1 MKRVITAVFLLVL
14 TIGSGIVFNNY
25 MQNKVENFINILDE
39 ERQIVSETE
48 KPELENA
55 EKLNKIWDG
64 EQTLMQAFLP
74 HTKTT
79 DIELCMYNLID
90 YARQGN
96 GEEYLETLNEC
107 IAFLKRLVRSEKLTI
122 SNIF

>member
-1 MKRVITAVFLLVL
+1 MKRVITAVFLLFV
-14 TIGSGIVFNNY
+14 TIGSGIVFNFY
-25 MQNKVENFINILDE
+25 MQNKVENFINELDE
-39 ERQIVSETE
+39 ERQYVSET
-48 KPELENA
+48 KKTELENA
-55 EKLNKIWDG
+55 EKLNKIWGG

-90 YARQGN
+90 YAKQGN
-96 GEEYLETLNEC
+96 DEEYLETLNEC
-107 IAFLKRLVRSEKLTI
+107 IAYLKRLINSEKLTI